1 MKWTNDQQNVIDSK
15 NQSLLVT
22 AAAGSGK
29 TAVLVQRIISRLL
42 DDKNPWDIDDLLVV
56 TFTKAAAKEMKERV
70 YKALNEKL
78 SENPANHRIR
88 SMRDRV
94 FSADIRTIDSFCKNV
109 VSEYFSQIDMDPD
122 FRFMDSGETEL
133 LKQDVLDEM
142 LREEYQNA
150 GEDSAFLTLSDIFS
164 SKGKDTAL
172 AEIIL
177 GLYVKA
183 QAYPWVQKYYESLE
197 ESVKEVDETSVL
209 DTFWME
215 KLSDLVKG
223 SAMDLRDSAEVLLH
237 KAEAENSEGYF
248 NKIIENLTSDVTFF
262 DSLSKADNF
271 QQQFELSGTY
281 EFSGVGKAQVGRKA
295 PRRNAGQPV

>member
-1 MKWTNDQQNVIDSK
+1 MKWTTDQQNVIDSK

-42 DDKNPWDIDDLLVV
+42 DEKNPWDIDDLLVV

-78 SENPANHRIR
+78 SENPANHRVR

-150 GEDSAFLTLSDIFS
+150 GDDSTFLTLSDIFS
-164 SKGKDTAL
+164 SKGLKKS
-172 AEIIL
+172 
-177 GLYVKA
+177 GNRLY
-183 QAYPWVQKYYESLE
+183 YY
-197 ESVKEVDETSVL
+197 
-209 DTFWME
+209 
-215 KLSDLVKG
+215 
-223 SAMDLRDSAEVLLH
+223 R
-237 KAEAENSEGYF
+237 
-248 NKIIENLTSDVTFF
+248 
-262 DSLSKADNF
+262 
-271 QQQFELSGTY
+271 
-281 EFSGVGKAQVGRKA
+281 
-295 PRRNAGQPV
+295 